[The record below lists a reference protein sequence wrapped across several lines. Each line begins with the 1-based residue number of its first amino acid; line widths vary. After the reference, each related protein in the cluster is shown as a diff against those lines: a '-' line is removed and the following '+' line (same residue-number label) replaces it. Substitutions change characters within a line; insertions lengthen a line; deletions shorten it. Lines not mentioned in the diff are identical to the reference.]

1 MSVLQPHNSEL
12 VPSQNKNRRIF
23 ILVVF
28 CALLWVI
35 TAGRLFFVQAIDGK
49 DYLARADNQQQRKF
63 EVPAKRGTIYIR
75 ENEDLIPIALN
86 TQVYTL
92 AADPKFV
99 TDPNKTAD
107 QLASILKQPK
117 NSIQD
122 KLSTKGRYVQLA
134 KTVDGDSADAIK
146 KLALPGI
153 ILAQRPARQYPEGE
167 LFAQVL
173 GYVNADGQGQY
184 GFEQFANDRLGGKTG
199 QLKTVTDSLG
209 VPINSAENTLVT
221 PKDGQNYVLTLD
233 RGLQQVAAD
242 AIKTAVENNR
252 AESGSIIV
260 MDPNSG
266 AIKAMVNYPSFD
278 PNNYA
283 AVKDYSLFQNSSVTK
298 QFEPGSGFKVI
309 TMAAGLDQGKVT
321 PTTQYNDTG
330 EVTFSGKTIKNA
342 ENHKFGIQTMTDV
355 IQKSL
360 NTGVVFVLE
369 QLGGNPTKI
378 TSAGKDM
385 FYSYVQK
392 FGFGKVT
399 GIEQAG
405 EAPGYVRTPNNSYDV
420 DYANMTFGQG
430 LSVNSVQMLAAV
442 GAVANGGKL
451 YRPHIVEGKIDND
464 GTISK
469 EGNYL
474 VNDKVISPEASAA
487 LGQMMIQ
494 VVQHGSGWATKIPGY
509 AIAGKTGTAQVPKP
523 NGQGYEENKNI
534 GSFVGF
540 APVGDPKFIMFV
552 RVDYPKVP
560 GFAESTT
567 VPAFAVVAKELLR
580 YYHVPPTQ

>member
-1 MSVLQPHNSEL
+1 MQPHNNETES
-12 VPSQNKNRRIF
+12 SRNKNRRIL

-63 EVPAKRGTIYIR
+63 EIPAKRGTIYIH
-75 ENEDLIPIALN
+75 ENESLIPIALN

-92 AADPKFV
+92 AADPKFI
-99 TDPNKTAD
+99 TDQTKTAD
-107 QLASILKQPK
+107 QLSAILKQPK
-117 NSIQD
+117 DVIQQ
-122 KLSTKGRYVQLA
+122 KVSSKGRYVELS
-134 KTVDGDSADAIK
+134 KTVDSDSADAIK

-153 ILAQRPARQYPEGE
+153 ILAQRPARQYPENE
-167 LFAQVL
+167 LFSQVL

-209 VPINSAENTLVT
+209 IPINSAENTLVS
-221 PKDGQNYVLTLD
+221 PKDGQSYVLTLD

-242 AIKTAVENNR
+242 AIKSAVEANK
-252 AESGSIIV
+252 AESGSIVV
-260 MDPNSG
+260 MEPSTG
-266 AIKAMVNYPSFD
+266 AIKAMVNYPD
-278 PNNYA
+278 YNPNDYA
-283 AVKDYSLFQNSSVTK
+283 KVKDYSLFQNSAVSK
-298 QFEPGSGFKVI
+298 QFEPGSGFKII
-309 TMAAGLDQGKVT
+309 TMAAGLDTGKVT

-330 EVTFSGKTIKNA
+330 EVKFSGYTIKNA

-369 QLGGNPTKI
+369 QLGGNPTAI
-378 TSAGKDM
+378 TQKGKEVFRDYM
-385 FYSYVQK
+385 NR

-405 EAPGYVRTPNNSYDV
+405 EATGYIKSDKNSYDI

-430 LSVNSVQMLAAV
+430 LSTTSIQMLAAT
-442 GAVANGGKL
+442 AAIANGGKL
-451 YRPHIVEGKIDND
+451 YRPHIVEGSVAAD
-464 GTISK
+464 GGIQK

-474 VNDKVISPEASAA
+474 VNDRIMSPEAAA
-487 LGQMMIQ
+487 QLSQMMTQ
-494 VVQHGSGWATKIPGY
+494 VVQHGSGYLTKMPGY
-509 AIAGKTGTAQVPKP
+509 SIAGKTGTAQVPLA
-523 NGQGYEENKNI
+523 NGKGYEPNKNI

-540 APVGDPKFIMFV
+540 APVGDPKFVMFV
-552 RVDYPKVP
+552 RVDYPHVE
-560 GFAESTT
+560 GFAEKTA
-567 VPAFAVVAKELLR
+567 VPAFATVAKELLR
-580 YYHVPPTQ
+580 YYHVAPTQ